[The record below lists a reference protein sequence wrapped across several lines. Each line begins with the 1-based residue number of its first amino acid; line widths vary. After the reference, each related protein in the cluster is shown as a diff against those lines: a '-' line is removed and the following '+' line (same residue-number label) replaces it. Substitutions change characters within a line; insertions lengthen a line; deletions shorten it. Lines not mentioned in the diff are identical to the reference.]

1 MNVTLRQLQAFTGV
15 YRTRSITRAAR
26 ELGIT
31 QSAASLL
38 IQQLEAQLGVKLFDR
53 STRSVQPTLAADE
66 AVHAA
71 ERMLGDALGL
81 SRRMRDLAQA
91 RAGRVAFL
99 ASAGTASAL
108 LPSVLAK
115 FRAGYPD
122 IEIDMR
128 DVAADDLVPRLSAT
142 DAEFAIGSV
151 EGEFAEL
158 TIETLTRGRLS
169 AIGRRTA
176 DFAARRS
183 LTWDELAQMPTIAM
197 RRETRIRMQIDQAL
211 GTQAGVTVGTFIKVL
226 MDHGVSASKVQTVF
240 SDRVDAAEDFDYG
253 EDDDDDSWLE
263 GGPAR
268 MPKAKTHRTKGGV
281 GYQFASDIHPE
292 EIKWLWPNRIA
303 RGKLSFLAG
312 PADQGKSQMIC
323 DITARVTNGQAW
335 PNNEGKIA
343 EADRGSVIVLSSE
356 DDPADTMVPRLMAA
370 GADLTRVIF
379 VKMMVTPIEGK
390 AGRMFNIAQDLA
402 QLTEI
407 IRARDD
413 VKLITID
420 PINAYMGT
428 GGRNGTD
435 TFKTSE
441 VRAVLSPLGRML
453 DSQAFTAIARTGWF
467 VAPEMKDKAETGLK
481 FFVKGKSN
489 VGAPMPG
496 LTYRIEAVTVQTG
509 NGLTLTVPRIK
520 WEGTTDKSSA
530 QAFRQMD
537 NGGETEE
544 RGTLSDAAE
553 TFLRDELSPKPLD
566 LKILRGRAEDAG
578 HSWRNVRRVAAE
590 IGVVSASDGFGK
602 GRVTTWTL
610 AEETDYL

>member
-151 EGEFAEL
+151 EGDFAEL

-176 DFAARRS
+176 DFAARRA

-197 RRETRIRMQIDQAL
+197 RGETRIRMQIDQAL
-211 GTQAGVTVGTFIKVL
+211 GTQGKHLNPTYEVTLINTALAMTAQGLGLAILPATMLPADQFPTLIAKPLIRPAITRPVSLLQRQGRTLSPAAQAFVATARTVL
-226 MDHGVSASKVQTVF
+226 SE
-240 SDRVDAAEDFDYG
+240 R
-253 EDDDDDSWLE
+253 
-263 GGPAR
+263 GPAR
-268 MPKAKTHRTKGGV
+268 
-281 GYQFASDIHPE
+281 SD
-292 EIKWLWPNRIA
+292 
-303 RGKLSFLAG
+303 
-312 PADQGKSQMIC
+312 
-323 DITARVTNGQAW
+323 
-335 PNNEGKIA
+335 
-343 EADRGSVIVLSSE
+343 
-356 DDPADTMVPRLMAA
+356 
-370 GADLTRVIF
+370 
-379 VKMMVTPIEGK
+379 
-390 AGRMFNIAQDLA
+390 
-402 QLTEI
+402 
-407 IRARDD
+407 
-413 VKLITID
+413 
-420 PINAYMGT
+420 
-428 GGRNGTD
+428 
-435 TFKTSE
+435 
-441 VRAVLSPLGRML
+441 
-453 DSQAFTAIARTGWF
+453 
-467 VAPEMKDKAETGLK
+467 
-481 FFVKGKSN
+481 
-489 VGAPMPG
+489 
-496 LTYRIEAVTVQTG
+496 
-509 NGLTLTVPRIK
+509 
-520 WEGTTDKSSA
+520 
-530 QAFRQMD
+530 
-537 NGGETEE
+537 
-544 RGTLSDAAE
+544 
-553 TFLRDELSPKPLD
+553 
-566 LKILRGRAEDAG
+566 
-578 HSWRNVRRVAAE
+578 
-590 IGVVSASDGFGK
+590 
-602 GRVTTWTL
+602 
-610 AEETDYL
+610 

>member
-66 AVHAA
+66 AVHVA

-128 DVAADDLVPRLSAT
+128 DVAADDLVPRLIAT

-197 RRETRIRMQIDQAL
+197 RGETRIRMQIDQAL
-211 GTQAGVTVGTFIKVL
+211 GTQGKHLNPTYEVTLINTALAMTAQGLGLAIL
-226 MDHGVSASKVQTVF
+226 
-240 SDRVDAAEDFDYG
+240 
-253 EDDDDDSWLE
+253 
-263 GGPAR
+263 PAT
-268 MPKAKTHRTKGGV
+268 M
-281 GYQFASDIHPE
+281 
-292 EIKWLWPNRIA
+292 L
-303 RGKLSFLAG
+303 
-312 PADQGKSQMIC
+312 PADQFPDS
-323 DITARVTNGQAW
+323 
-335 PNNEGKIA
+335 
-343 EADRGSVIVLSSE
+343 DRKA
-356 DDPADTMVPRLMAA
+356 ADTPRHYPPGVAAAAPGSDVVPGRAGVCGD
-370 GADLTRVIF
+370 GAD
-379 VKMMVTPIEGK
+379 G
-390 AGRMFNIAQDLA
+390 AGGA
-402 QLTEI
+402 
-407 IRARDD
+407 RAR
-413 VKLITID
+413 KIGLICRAFWK
-420 PINAYMGT
+420 PFYC
-428 GGRNGTD
+428 GG
-435 TFKTSE
+435 
-441 VRAVLSPLGRML
+441 
-453 DSQAFTAIARTGWF
+453 
-467 VAPEMKDKAETGLK
+467 
-481 FFVKGKSN
+481 
-489 VGAPMPG
+489 
-496 LTYRIEAVTVQTG
+496 
-509 NGLTLTVPRIK
+509 
-520 WEGTTDKSSA
+520 
-530 QAFRQMD
+530 
-537 NGGETEE
+537 
-544 RGTLSDAAE
+544 
-553 TFLRDELSPKPLD
+553 
-566 LKILRGRAEDAG
+566 
-578 HSWRNVRRVAAE
+578 
-590 IGVVSASDGFGK
+590 
-602 GRVTTWTL
+602 
-610 AEETDYL
+610 